1 MKNEANITASF
12 TTESVVPVIPHQ
24 HTDEL
29 QGRAALQMEDH
40 LKSLSISDEYQS
52 KLSS

>member
-1 MKNEANITASF
+1 MKNEANFTASI
-12 TTESVVPVIPHQ
+12 TTGSVVPVIPHH